1 MSERI
6 AVMIHADDPI
16 SEAGLASQL
25 RRQPELHLVEGDE
38 SLWADHR
45 ERAAGLHLTRCL
57 PAEAPA
63 TIERL
68 RAAGATT
75 IVGRYARGLLL
86 SDVTIGRRAPVV
98 QLEQRVVE
106 AYRG

>member
-1 MSERI
+1 VARALAEE
-6 AVMIHADDPI
+6 AV
-16 SEAGLASQL
+16 
-25 RRQPELHLVEGDE
+25 ELVGGELVGDDE

-57 PAEAPA
+57 PADAPA

-86 SDVTIGRRAPVV
+86 SDVEDRGQAPEGRGLAPASR
-98 QLEQRVVE
+98 LERRVVE
-106 AYRG
+106 AYGG